1 MANLQRLRYPFLI
14 TIGVLLLPLIS
25 MQFSEEV
32 QWTLSD
38 FLIAGV
44 LIFSVSS
51 IISYILSISKT
62 KKTKIVWITLLVLL
76 FILLWAELA
85 VGIFNSPIAGD

>member
-62 KKTKIVWITLLVLL
+62 KKTKIVWITLLVIL